1 MGDPLDEVKNILGK
15 RVRVVLDDDRVI
27 DGSLMCLDKDLNL
40 IIDNS
45 TEWHSMLQSKEPE
58 KITFVDEEVTKLPWR
73 DLGMAMVPGKH
84 ITALFL
90 HEEEDEDLCI

>member
-1 MGDPLDEVKNILGK
+1 MGNPLDQVKDVLGK

-45 TEWHSMLQSKEPE
+45 TEWHSMLQSKQAE
-58 KITFVDEEVTKLPWR
+58 KIVFVDENVIKLPSR
-73 DLGMAMVPGKH
+73 NLGMAMVPGKH
-84 ITALFL
+84 VTALFL
-90 HEEEDEDLCI
+90 HEG